1 MSQLRHYDPF
11 AIEPVNDMFQSI
23 LRSFRGNMDSGLPFK
38 VDVTESD
45 TAYSVVAEI
54 PGAKKD
60 DIEVTVDRG
69 TVMIAAKVER
79 TSEQK
84 EGARVLRSERYSGAM
99 QRMFTLDASI
109 DESKVD
115 ATYENGLLRVTLPK
129 KEASPQQRV
138 PIR

>member
-54 PGAKKD
+54 PGAKKE